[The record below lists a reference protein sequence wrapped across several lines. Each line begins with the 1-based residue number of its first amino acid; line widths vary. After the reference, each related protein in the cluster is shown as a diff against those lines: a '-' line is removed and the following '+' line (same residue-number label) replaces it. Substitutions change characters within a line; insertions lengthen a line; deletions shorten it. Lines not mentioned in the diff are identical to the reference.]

1 MTRRNPKNYAQQS
14 IRRPARE
21 AYSTRRVEFTTPIDA
36 DPADADRLSATLYL
50 PDRPANPPVIVMAP
64 GLGAWRTFGYPAYAE
79 RFAQAGYATL
89 LFDFRCHNDSDGEP
103 RSLVAIDAQIED
115 YEAAI
120 ATAKRLDAVDG
131 TQLVL
136 WGYSLSGGHV
146 LSVAADRFDVDA
158 VIAMSPFTDGR
169 NALKRMLRQPK
180 RAIGS
185 IARGLRDRIG
195 SIVGVHYHVPI
206 VGDPGSSAVVTS
218 PSIRREYLDLV
229 DRESSWSNE
238 TPARIFLSI
247 GRYRPIVTAEEIT
260 TPTLL
265 LAGTD
270 DEVIPA
276 DEIETAADAIDDSSL
291 VRFPATHSSPLGAD
305 FETSVGH
312 QLTFLKSVFNT
323 EALISIPDV

>member
-1 MTRRNPKNYAQQS
+1 MTRQKPKNYAQQKIS
-14 IRRPARE
+14 RPARE
-21 AYSTRRVEFTTPIDA
+21 AYSTRRVEFTTPIDG

-89 LFDFRCHNDSDGEP
+89 LFDFRYHNDSDGEP
-103 RSLVAIDAQIED
+103 RSLVDIDAQIED

-206 VGDPGSSAVVTS
+206 VGDPGSPAVVTS

-229 DRESSWSNE
+229 DRESPWRNE

-247 GRYRPIVTAEEIT
+247 GRYRPIVTAEDIN

-276 DEIETAADAIDDSSL
+276 DEVETAADAIDDSTL
-291 VRFPATHSSPLGAD
+291 VRFPATHSSHLGED

-323 EALISIPDV
+323 

>member
-21 AYSTRRVEFTTPIDA
+21 AYSTRRVEFTTPVDA
-36 DPADADRLSATLYL
+36 DPADADRLSGTLYL

-89 LFDFRCHNDSDGEP
+89 LFDFRYHNDSDGEP
-103 RSLVAIDAQIED
+103 RSLVDIDAQIED

-131 TQLVL
+131 SQLVL
-136 WGYSLSGGHV
+136 WGYSLSGGHA

-158 VIAMSPFTDGR
+158 VIALCPFTDGR
-169 NALKRMLRQPK
+169 NALKRILRQPK

-185 IARGLRDRIG
+185 IARGLRDRVG
-195 SIVGVHYHVPI
+195 SIAGVSYHVPI
-206 VGDPGSSAVVTS
+206 VGDPGSTAVVTA

-247 GRYRPIVTAEEIT
+247 GRYRPVATAEDIN

-291 VRFPATHSSPLGAD
+291 VRFPATHSSPLGED
-305 FETSVGH
+305 FETAVGH
-312 QLTFLKSVFNT
+312 QLTFLKSIFNT
-323 EALISIPDV
+323 EAVVSISDV